1 MAATKRLSNTLSHL
15 QSFSPDGLEK
25 CRRQLLDGLN
35 EVLLHYLY
43 KSDPKV
49 HTSCLATMFLRYVV
63 WKIVQAF
70 RIQLYGPLSFS
81 LFFPNH
87 IQTSS
92 DVHGIWRLKIYAGEF
107 GCVLMSGINEPVQD
121 SCVWH
126 CLSLSHLLWIAHFCQ
141 TILIPA
147 DEITITA

>member
-15 QSFSPDGLEK
+15 QSFSSDGLEK

-49 HTSCLATMFLRYVV
+49 HTSYLATMFLRYVV

-70 RIQLYGPLSFS
+70 CIQLYGPLSFS
-81 LFFPNH
+81 LFFPND

-92 DVHGIWRLKIYAGEF
+92 DVHNIWRLKYTL
-107 GCVLMSGINEPVQD
+107 VNLVVYLSGINGPVQD